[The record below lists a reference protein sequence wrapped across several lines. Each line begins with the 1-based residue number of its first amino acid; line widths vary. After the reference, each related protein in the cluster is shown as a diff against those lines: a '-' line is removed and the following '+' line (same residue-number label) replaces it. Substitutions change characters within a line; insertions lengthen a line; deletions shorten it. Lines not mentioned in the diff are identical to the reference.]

1 CGPDGWSPRSRKALD
16 RIRLT
21 GGLDTWRSPRRGAP
35 RVCGSPILRHAGD
48 PNLSV
53 RPMPTPRRRRI
64 HRPPAPLHLAGAAEE
79 RHMPALRARPSG
91 DLKKPARLHTVA
103 IDDPR
108 LGGLMHLSDGHDLG
122 EVAFAVASYLEN
134 ADGVLAK
141 VLGRLGHDSAR
152 DIVEKSRQAL
162 RDLGQ
167 ELEFLS
173 LMTEPGELRG
183 SWVLN
188 PRWHTV
194 AFDVASSNDTVLL
207 TVAINAVRV
216 IQQIWDRLL
225 DDRWPPDVRDLL
237 KSQRKRICEVEESL
251 LEA

>member
-1 CGPDGWSPRSRKALD
+1 MCADLRSFAMRVTPIC
-16 RIRLT
+16 RYVRCRRL
-21 GGLDTWRSPRRGAP
+21 GDAGFIVRRHLSIWRAPRRNDTCRLYVNGRRA
-35 RVCGSPILRHAGD
+35 ILNNRQD
-48 PNLSV
+48 C
-53 RPMPTPRRRRI
+53 T
-64 HRPPAPLHLAGAAEE
+64 
-79 RHMPALRARPSG
+79 
-91 DLKKPARLHTVA
+91 RLQST
-103 IDDPR
+103 IRDW
-108 LGGLMHLSDGHDLG
+108 GGLMHLSDGHDLG

-251 LEA
+251 LEARSRVGRSRTSVRDG